1 MQLKWFVF
9 WLCHLSLS
17 QRGLLNIFQPSCRC
31 WENEWKFK
39 GTDAKDSLCT
49 LAEEGKPC
57 GIKWGRGWQLSPDS
71 RASPQ
76 LGSQQ
81 WKHKIWAKEDV
92 LGSGSAQSLIG
103 NHPGIL
109 IAAQGKAGWG
119 HRALIPASPCWLEAH
134 PEPEPWIQGKE
145 PGACS
150 QVLLL
155 SPWAQLHLCNQAR
168 IYTSSGLGVGEPA
181 QAPAGHRGRGPS
193 EHAQDSLKQREG
205 QLAASCLRPSPQE
218 VPVIVS
224 KVLTVHHSE
233 WVPRG

>member
-1 MQLKWFVF
+1 MKWFVF

-57 GIKWGRGWQLSPDS
+57 GIKWGRGWQMRPDS
-71 RASPQ
+71 RASPR

-92 LGSGSAQSLIG
+92 LGSGSAQSLTG
-103 NHPGIL
+103 NHLGFSSQPGARL
-109 IAAQGKAGWG
+109 GEATGTHSSQCLLAGGPPWA
-119 HRALIPASPCWLEAH
+119 RALDPRERAWS
-134 PEPEPWIQGKE
+134 
-145 PGACS
+145 
-150 QVLLL
+150 LL
-155 SPWAQLHLCNQAR
+155 SSAPPQPSGSVESSKPGTHLYLPR
-168 IYTSSGLGVGEPA
+168 TWGGRTSSGPGWPQRTRAVWARTGM
-181 QAPAGHRGRGPS
+181 RVV
-193 EHAQDSLKQREG
+193 DSLKQREG
-205 QLAASCLRPSPQE
+205 QLAASYPRPSPQE

-224 KVLTVHHSE
+224 EVLTVCHS
-233 WVPRG
+233 